1 MIAGHTYHASQAREW
16 DQAVGTSRNGTFLL
30 RRSFMDYHANR
41 FTDHSL
47 LFKNQTGHILG
58 LLPAHIRPEQNLAIS
73 HGGLTYGGLVLSP
86 KATLTDV
93 REMLVDTALR
103 FLAEG
108 CRQLIYK
115 PIPHIYHAYPT
126 QEDLY
131 WLFRAEA
138 QLEARAVAGTIDL
151 QSPLAT
157 TLWHRKTKK
166 QACEGLQLTENGG
179 HEALAAFWDIVCEV
193 LASRHATRPVHSLDE
208 ITLLCGRFPDNIT
221 LFTVTNTE
229 QTVIGGCLLFLAGPV
244 AHVQY
249 MEVGEEG
256 RRRRALD
263 WLMQR
268 LIPLMRQRGYR
279 YLDYGISTEQ
289 GGRYL
294 NEGLAYQKEG
304 FGGRAVCY
312 DTYAIDLEKLAS
324 L

>member
-1 MIAGHTYHASQAREW
+1 MIAGLTYHASLAREW
-16 DQAVGTSRNGTFLL
+16 DQAVGASRNGTFLL
-30 RRSFMDYHANR
+30 RRPFMDYHADR
-41 FTDHSL
+41 FEDHSL
-47 LFKNQTGHILG
+47 LFTSHSDDILG
-58 LLPAHIRPEQNLAIS
+58 LLPAHIRREQQTAIS

-93 REMLVDTALR
+93 RDMFVQTAHC

-108 CRQLIYK
+108 CKQLIYK

-138 QLEARAVAGTIDL
+138 RLESRAVAGTIDL
-151 QSPLAT
+151 QSPLAA

-166 QACEGLQLTENGG
+166 QACEGLQMTENGG
-179 HEALAAFWDIVCEV
+179 HDALAAFWDIVCEV
-193 LASRHATRPVHSLDE
+193 LETRHATRPVHSLDE
-208 ITLLCGRFPDNIT
+208 IALLCSRFPNEIT
-221 LFTVTNTE
+221 LFTVATAE
-229 QTVIGGCLLFLAGPV
+229 GSVIGGCLLFLAGQV

-312 DTYAIDLEKLAS
+312 DAYAVDLEKLAS